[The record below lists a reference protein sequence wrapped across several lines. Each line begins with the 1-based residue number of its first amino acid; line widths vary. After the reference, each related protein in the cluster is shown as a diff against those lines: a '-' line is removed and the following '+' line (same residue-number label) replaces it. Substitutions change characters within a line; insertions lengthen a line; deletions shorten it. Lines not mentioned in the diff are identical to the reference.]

1 MSPKLIRT
9 VEYTKMAKN
18 QTSEMKTVTS
28 KTIRLNSRLNIAKK
42 KKKNKIREDKVKDSC
57 FQKET
62 PQNRMFLMKTVSL
75 NGRATLKE
83 MIHRLLMFLKI
94 PRDKK

>member
-28 KTIRLNSRLNIAKK
+28 KKIRLNSILNIEKK

-62 PQNRMFLMKTVSL
+62 HP
-75 NGRATLKE
+75 
-83 MIHRLLMFLKI
+83 KI
-94 PRDKK
+94 ECF

>member
-1 MSPKLIRT
+1 MSLKLIRT

>member
-28 KTIRLNSRLNIAKK
+28 KTIRLNSRLNIEKK

-62 PQNRMFLMKTVSL
+62 HP
-75 NGRATLKE
+75 
-83 MIHRLLMFLKI
+83 KI
-94 PRDKK
+94 ECF